1 MKIKM
6 ADRQLESQLSAA
18 VNLMDEWKGLWG
30 TRNVDLKWL

>member
-6 ADRQLESQLSAA
+6 AERQAESQLFAA
-18 VNLMDEWKGLWG
+18 VNLLDECKGLWG